1 MTDEDVAVCYDM
13 SLKEFEH
20 FVVHDLFKVCD
31 FTFASSCHFT
41 FFLPNKV
48 FFLIINFFFFFN
60 FRQCQSSSQCQGRPQ
75 RWIR

>member
-48 FFLIINFFFFFN
+48 FFLIINFFYFFLTLGN
-60 FRQCQSSSQCQGRPQ
+60 VKVHRSVKVGHRDG
-75 RWIR
+75 